1 MQVNRRELA
10 PQRHEQILN
19 ILRQEGAVRFDAL
32 TRTMRVSPAT
42 IRRDLEELESR
53 GELRRVHGGA
63 VPVEKLLDELH
74 FDEKAISLEKEK
86 NRIAQAAAETIQSGE
101 TIYLDGG
108 STLFALA
115 RQLRTRED
123 ITVVTNSLRAAMEL
137 AGAGPNLILTGGT
150 LRRRSQ
156 TLVGPLTSGILQE
169 LHVDTAF
176 MGTMG
181 ITIKEGLTTTEPGE
195 AFTKKLAIAAAR
207 NVTLLAD
214 SKKFGKISFA
224 FFGAVSAVHHVFTDS
239 GLSEET
245 AQHYEKLG
253 VTVSR
258 VKC

>member
-1 MQVNRRELA
+1 MQVKSRELA
-10 PQRHEQILN
+10 PKRHEQILR
-19 ILRQEGAVRFDAL
+19 ILREEGAVRFDAL
-32 TRTMRVSPAT
+32 TRTLRVSPAT

-63 VPVEKLLDELH
+63 VPLGRSLDEPH
-74 FDEKAISLEKEK
+74 FDEKTVEMEKEK
-86 NRIAQAAAETIQSGE
+86 NRIAQAAADTVQSGE

-115 RQLRTRED
+115 RHLRSRED
-123 ITVVTNSLRAAMEL
+123 ITVVTNSVRAAMEL
-137 AGAGPNLILTGGT
+137 AGTGPNLILTGGT

-207 NVTLLAD
+207 NVTLLCD
-214 SKKFGKISFA
+214 SSKFGKISFA
-224 FFGAVSAVHHVFTDS
+224 FFGAVNEVHRIITDT
-239 GLSEET
+239 GLGEET
-245 AQHYEKLG
+245 AQRYEKLG
-253 VTVSR
+253 VTVER
-258 VKC
+258 IRC